1 LIQSLIV
8 EIAHAVGRRKD
19 VGVTL
24 RCKKSEPCDL
34 IISDLEELQLR
45 TGSGVLLDLALACP
59 HQQLSC
65 EESRRR
71 SLHMSSS
78 GNTGN
83 QVESSLPL
91 ARRREA
97 RHLGQAAGEW

>member
-1 LIQSLIV
+1 M
-8 EIAHAVGRRKD
+8 
-19 VGVTL
+19 L
-24 RCKKSEPCDL
+24 RCKKSDL
-34 IISDLEELQLR
+34 VISDLEELQLR

-65 EESRRR
+65 EDSRSR
-71 SLHMSSS
+71 SLEMSSS

-83 QVESSLPL
+83 QVESSL
-91 ARRREA
+91 RREA